1 VRTNAIRRGTIDRLP
16 PRPCP
21 VLASTSRPGVSG
33 CVALLGCRLTRIRI
47 VSIVFAMG
55 AFAVACGSAP
65 TPAPPTAT
73 PAPTP
78 TPNPHLTAPASV
90 DTVYQALRKAG
101 LSIAANTADSGEE
114 PIKTLNLTYE
124 AWPLTLEQY
133 SSIAELKK
141 QTGFDAKVKP
151 KFGDAAFSFV
161 GLNIYVAY
169 GPQVQNS
176 DPVVPDSRFTVAAV
190 KLAAVLDPLLGPLE
204 QSSVEPVDL
213 PTAVASPSPT
223 PTPKPTKTPKPS
235 KKPKPTKS
243 PKP

>member
-1 VRTNAIRRGTIDRLP
+1 MCRA
-16 PRPCP
+16 P
-21 VLASTSRPGVSG
+21 VE
-33 CVALLGCRLTRIRI
+33 LLGYRLTRIRI

-55 AFAVACGSAP
+55 AIAVACGSAA
-65 TPAPPTAT
+65 TPPPPTAT

-90 DTVYQALRKAG
+90 DAVYKALRKAG
-101 LSIAANTADSGEE
+101 LAIAANNADSGQE

-124 AWPLTLEQY
+124 AWPLILEQY
-133 SSIAELKK
+133 SSVAELKK
-141 QTGFDAKVKP
+141 QTGFDPKIKP
-151 KFGDAAFSFV
+151 KFGDAAYSFV

-176 DPVVPDSRFTVAAV
+176 DPVVPDPRFAVAAAR
-190 KLAAVLDPLLGPLE
+190 LAAVLDPLLGPLE

-213 PTAVASPSPT
+213 PIAVASPSPAPT
-223 PTPKPTKTPKPS
+223 ATPKPTKTPKPS
-235 KKPKPTKS
+235 KKPKPTKT

>member
-1 VRTNAIRRGTIDRLP
+1 
-16 PRPCP
+16 
-21 VLASTSRPGVSG
+21 
-33 CVALLGCRLTRIRI
+33 
-47 VSIVFAMG
+47 MG
-55 AFAVACGSAP
+55 AIAVACGSAA
-65 TPAPPTAT
+65 TPPPPTAT

-78 TPNPHLTAPASV
+78 TLNPHLSAPASV

-101 LSIAANTADSGEE
+101 LAIAVNTADAGQD

-124 AWPLTLEQY
+124 TWPLILEQY

-141 QTGFDAKVKP
+141 QTGFDPKIKP

-176 DPVVPDSRFTVAAV
+176 DPVVPDARFTVAAL
-190 KLAAVLDPLLGPLE
+190 KLADVLDPLLGPLE
-204 QSSVEPVDL
+204 QSSVEPIDL
-213 PTAVASPSPT
+213 PTAVASPSPPPT
-223 PTPKPTKTPKPS
+223 ATPKPTKTPKPS

>member
-1 VRTNAIRRGTIDRLP
+1 MTRL
-16 PRPCP
+16 
-21 VLASTSRPGVSG
+21 
-33 CVALLGCRLTRIRI
+33 RIA
-47 VSIVFAMG
+47 SIVFAMG
-55 AFAVACGSAP
+55 AIAVACGSAP

-101 LSIAANTADSGEE
+101 LAIAANTADSGLE

-124 AWPLTLEQY
+124 AWPLILEQY

-141 QTGFDAKVKP
+141 QTGFDPKIKP

-176 DPVVPDSRFTVAAV
+176 DPIVPDRRFALAAAR
-190 KLAAVLDPLLGPLE
+190 LAAVLDPLLGPLE
-204 QSSVEPVDL
+204 QSAVEPIDL
-213 PTAVASPSPT
+213 PTAVASPSPA
-223 PTPKPTKTPKPS
+223 PTAAPKPTKTPKPS
-235 KKPKPTKS
+235 KKPKPTKT